1 MFLQDFQ
8 EVDRPWEEV
17 VARLTADTD
26 ALLAGALD
34 TARSEDEQLRA
45 RVGPP
50 GWPAMLAKTVAIH
63 PGSVRSYGDTVLLAF
78 SWEATTGTS
87 LFPRLDADLEVAPM
101 GPGRTQLALR
111 ARYEPPGG
119 ALGRGVD
126 QLLLHR
132 LAESTIR
139 AFLLRICAGLTG
151 EVAEVD

>member
-8 EVDRPWEEV
+8 EVDRPWEVV

-151 EVAEVD
+151 EVPEVD